1 MKKIGLLL
9 LAVAA
14 NAGLLLLIY
23 GAAVVI
29 HFHFW
34 SVQNTEHSTRIVE
47 YIDEL
52 IVRLSGPP
60 K

>member
-47 YIDEL
+47 YVDEL
-52 IVRLSGPP
+52 IARLSIPQ